1 MADNANPYLTVG
13 APNYAG
19 PMMDWQ
25 KMAQG
30 MMPQQVSRP
39 PITPAQG
46 PQGATAGQPNSTYAQ
61 MGGQGPFMPQGQQP
75 NQAQQQMQ
83 GLGARLRAMFGG
95 GQPGPQNIVPQG
107 ASNVP
112 AYGPGIGP
120 SGPVP
125 LMPPQGNPGLY

>member
-46 PQGATAGQPNSTYAQ
+46 PQGATAGQPN
-61 MGGQGPFMPQGQQP
+61 M
-75 NQAQQQMQ
+75 AQQQMQ

-95 GQPGPQNIVPQG
+95 GQPGPQNMVPPNG
-107 ASNVP
+107 ANVP

-120 SGPVP
+120 GGPVP

>member
-1 MADNANPYLTVG
+1 MNDTPNPFLTVG
-13 APNYAG
+13 SPNYAT

-30 MMPQQVSRP
+30 MMPQQVNRGP
-39 PITPAQG
+39 VTPAQG
-46 PQGATAGQPNSTYAQ
+46 PQGATAGQPS
-61 MGGQGPFMPQGQQP
+61 QQP
-75 NQAQQQMQ
+75 NMTQQQML

-95 GQPGPQNIVPQG
+95 GPPGPQNMAPPAG
-107 ASNVP
+107 ANMP
-112 AYGPGIGP
+112 AYGPGVGP

>member
-1 MADNANPYLTVG
+1 MADNANPFLTVG

-46 PQGATAGQPNSTYAQ
+46 PQGATAGQP
-61 MGGQGPFMPQGQQP
+61 GQQP
-75 NQAQQQMQ
+75 NMAQQQMQ
-83 GLGARLRAMFGG
+83 GLGARLRAMFGPQQSG
-95 GQPGPQNIVPQG
+95 MPQNMVPQG

-112 AYGPGIGP
+112 AYGPGIGL